1 MISAVICVLLRLVWH
16 LHNLPCVS
24 VLFWLISIARYVFKY
39 PSICFWA
46 TKYDV
51 YCEWVARMSVV
62 SPTSRFAYKSIR
74 LHWGR
79 FAYTTKSFRLHGQS
93 RFAYIKVVSP
103 TFTSRNILWR
113 CTDEHHCLQLAEES
127 YNFDRD
133 ITAFDEEGNDFWFD
147 LSGGSRIPT
156 VFNDHHWFGIKSV
169 RSKVVSIESSFD
181 RNQTSIQSKQ
191 RFQ

>member
-1 MISAVICVLLRLVWH
+1 MVLQE
-16 LHNLPCVS
+16 
-24 VLFWLISIARYVFKY
+24 K
-39 PSICFWA
+39 A
-46 TKYDV
+46 TQCY
-51 YCEWVARMSVV
+51 YYYMTERMSVV
-62 SPTSRFAYKSIR
+62 SPTSRFAYKLIR

-181 RNQTSIQSKQ
+181 RNQRSVRSKQ
-191 RFQ
+191 RFR

>member
-1 MISAVICVLLRLVWH
+1 MV
-16 LHNLPCVS
+16 
-24 VLFWLISIARYVFKY
+24 
-39 PSICFWA
+39 
-46 TKYDV
+46 
-51 YCEWVARMSVV
+51 
-62 SPTSRFAYKSIR
+62 
-74 LHWGR
+74 
-79 FAYTTKSFRLHGQS
+79 Q
-93 RFAYIKVVSP
+93 
-103 TFTSRNILWR
+103 
-113 CTDEHHCLQLAEES
+113 HHCLQLAEES

-169 RSKVVSIESSFD
+169 RLKVVSIESSFD